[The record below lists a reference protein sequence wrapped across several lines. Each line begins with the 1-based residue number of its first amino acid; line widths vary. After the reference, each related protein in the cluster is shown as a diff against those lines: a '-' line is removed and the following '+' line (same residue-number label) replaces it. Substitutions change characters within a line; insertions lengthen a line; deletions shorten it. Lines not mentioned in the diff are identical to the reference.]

1 MPTQAT
7 TPLRATALRLVFS
20 ALTGSVLLAA
30 CGQGAAPPAAP
41 LGAGMPPAQVG
52 VITVNPGDWGLS
64 TELPGRLEASRIAQV
79 RARVAGVVQ
88 RQLFSEGSYVQAGQA
103 LFEIDA
109 SSYKASLDGAQA
121 NLAKAEANAMQA
133 TAQAERYKPL
143 VAAKAISEQDW
154 VAAQAAQKQAEADI
168 GVARAAL
175 QSARINLNYAS
186 VTAPIAGTVGRALVT
201 VGALVGQGE
210 ATPLALVQ
218 QTNPMFINFTQSAG
232 EVMKLR
238 KALESGQL
246 KRASGSQAA
255 SVRLVLEDG
264 TEYPLAG
271 RLLFSDLTVD
281 ASTGQITL
289 RAEIPNPQGVLL
301 PGLYVRV
308 RLEQALA
315 SNAFALP
322 QQAVTRT
329 PQGDTVM
336 VVDAQGKV
344 APRTIKIGGQRAN
357 QWIVT
362 SGLQAG
368 DQVMVDGFQKLRGDA
383 PVKAVPW
390 VPPGSVSA
398 PSPGT
403 GASAASAPTASAA
416 SR

>member
-1 MPTQAT
+1 MHTPTKSPHRGL
-7 TPLRATALRLVFS
+7 PLLGLAFA
-20 ALTGSVLLAA
+20 ALLAA
-30 CGQGAAPPAAP
+30 CGPSAAPPAGP
-41 LGAGMPPAQVG
+41 PGGGMPPAQVG
-52 VITVNPGDWGLS
+52 VVTVNPGDWGLS
-64 TELPGRLEASRIAQV
+64 TELPGRLEASRVAQV
-79 RARVAGVVQ
+79 RARVAGIVQ
-88 RQLFSEGSYVQAGQA
+88 RQLFNEGSFVQAGQP

-109 SSYKASLDGAQA
+109 STYKASVDGALA
-121 NLAKAEANAMQA
+121 NLAKAEANALQA
-133 TAQAERYKPL
+133 NALADRYKPL
-143 VAAKAISEQDW
+143 VEAKAVSQQEW
-154 VAAQAAQKQAEADI
+154 VAAQAAQKQAQADI
-168 GVARAAL
+168 SIATAAL

-186 VTAPIAGTVGRALVT
+186 VTAPIAGSVGRALVT

-210 ATPLALVQ
+210 ATPLALIQ

-246 KRASGSQAA
+246 KRAAGAQAA

-264 TEYPLAG
+264 TEYARAG

-281 ASTGQITL
+281 AGTGQITL
-289 RAEIPNPQGVLL
+289 RAEIPNPSGALL

-308 RLEQALA
+308 RLEQAVA
-315 SNAFALP
+315 SNSIALP
-322 QQAVTRT
+322 QQAVTRS

-344 APRTIKIGGQRAN
+344 APRPVKIGGQRGN

-368 DQVMVDGFQKLRGDA
+368 EQVMVDGFQKLRGDA

-390 VPPGSVSA
+390 VPPGSAA
-398 PSPGT
+398 PAPAAS
-403 GASAASAPTASAA
+403 GASGVPAPAASAA